1 LEKCHGV
8 FFSLGLSLLAQAVL
22 AESLGM
28 APHREPAAAPPP
40 SAAAAAPALL
50 AQADAVSINDILR
63 LAFDVAQHARQE
75 DATGNLKGAFELY
88 TQCLES
94 FLVVYSEE
102 QNPALKDQLR
112 STILE
117 YTERAE
123 AIKKILNNTPPPS
136 AQVAPVRAIPAG
148 IRNEDVDG
156 PFTQAVRKAHPG
168 HSGAVDLVVTLPKR
182 KYVLDEIMHVHI
194 DVDNQC
200 GRTVEKVKCY
210 LLQTVDSYYWK
221 SPDAQER
228 KSEVLKTM
236 PRQYKFG
243 KVFPLQNGL
252 RFEGNFEYEL
262 GPRLKPTERKDPT
275 VLVREYVLV
284 VKCFFKR
291 PWRDLKAYIP
301 ISIFAPE

>member
-1 LEKCHGV
+1 MG
-8 FFSLGLSLLAQAVL
+8 
-22 AESLGM
+22 
-28 APHREPAAAPPP
+28 APQQPHQPQPAKPVASSQPQP
-40 SAAAAAPALL
+40 
-50 AQADAVSINDILR
+50 ADAVSINDILR

-123 AIKKILNNTPPPS
+123 MIKKTLNNAPPPNP
-136 AQVAPVRAIPAG
+136 QVAPVRTIPAG
-148 IRNEDVDG
+148 IRNEDIDG
-156 PFTQAVRKAHPG
+156 AFSQAVRKAHPG
-168 HSGAVDLVVTLPKR
+168 HSGAVDLVVTVPKR
-182 KYVLDEIMHVHI
+182 KYVLDEIMRVHI

-221 SPDAQER
+221 SPDSQER
-228 KSEVLKTM
+228 KSECLKTM
-236 PRQYKFG
+236 PRQFKFG

-252 RFEGNFEYEL
+252 RFEGHFDYEL

-291 PWRDLKAYIP
+291 PWRDLKAFIP
-301 ISIFAPE
+301 ISIFPQ